1 MRHEQNIRIMGTSRK
16 KWVPIPSF
24 FVRGFE
30 MKSRLVGGVLIISVL
45 GILFITGNVYPAIRT
60 NNLEEGIGITDN
72 KTEEMLQELSESKAE
87 RGMAGD
93 LTADLEKALW
103 FSSNKE
109 TIRARGEVFQDVI
122 GYSEIKDL
130 KTEIRR
136 IKEADVASVVMPAS
150 TLILSKPL
158 QNGIKKEITERGL
171 EKKTLAEKGAKE
183 PLFSMLRNSEREEIS
198 VPVGEDSALPY
209 TSFLL
214 VTAIVGS
221 IVSFMLTCTWC
232 TWTMPAPNIDL
243 PKRGEDEEDMALAA

>member
-1 MRHEQNIRIMGTSRK
+1 
-16 KWVPIPSF
+16 
-24 FVRGFE
+24 
-30 MKSRLVGGVLIISVL
+30 MKSRLVGRVLIISVI
-45 GILFITGNVYPAIRT
+45 GILFITGNAYPAIRT

-109 TIRARGEVFQDVI
+109 TIRARGEVFQDII

-136 IKEADVASVVMPAS
+136 IKEAGVAPSVEPAS
-150 TLILSKPL
+150 TLILSRPL
-158 QNGIKKEITERGL
+158 RNGMKKEITERGL
-171 EKKTLAEKGAKE
+171 ENGKKTLAEKGAKE
-183 PLFSMLRNSEREEIS
+183 PLFSMLRNPEREEIS

-221 IVSFMLTCTWC
+221 IISFMLTYTWC
-232 TWTMPAPNIDL
+232 TWTIPAPNIDL
-243 PKRGEDEEDMALAA
+243 PERGENEEEMPLAA